1 MTFLEHL
8 MLQSPVINGQLSILQ
23 NESLHN
29 VAVVDID
36 REDLSETYKDIVL
49 NAILRVDERC

>member
-23 NESLHN
+23 DESLHDM
-29 VAVVDID
+29 AVVDVD
-36 REDLSETYKDIVL
+36 REDLG
-49 NAILRVDERC
+49 